1 MPNALYPP
9 VEPYAI
15 RRIRV
20 DDIHEIH
27 VEECGH
33 PDGVPVVFLHGGPG
47 SGCSND
53 HRRFFDPAFYRV
65 VLFDQ
70 RGAGRSSPAGE
81 TRNNTSADLIS
92 DMERI
97 RRTLGIE
104 RWMLFGGSWGATLA
118 LLYAQAHPE
127 RVSAMVLRGVFLARE
142 TDLVWFFRDLRRLLP
157 EAWTRFSHTVDDAD
171 DLIAGY
177 HQALHGDDRMRA
189 LRAAQAWDAWSSEV
203 VSWQRE
209 KTPSTAD
216 AQAPDEP
223 LLAKIRLETH
233 YAQHRYFIQ
242 ENRILDRADS
252 LPEVPVSIVH
262 GRLDL
267 ACNLLAAWQLQHA
280 IPGSRLL
287 VLERAGHLM
296 SEPDMAQ
303 ALVAETDRLRELL

>member
-1 MPNALYPP
+1 MLYPTA
-9 VEPYAI
+9 EPYAVH
-15 RRIRV
+15 RIPV
-20 DDIHEIH
+20 DEPHEIH
-27 VEECGH
+27 VEECGN
-33 PDGVPVVFLHGGPG
+33 PEGVPVIFLHGGPG
-47 SGCSND
+47 SGCSAD
-53 HRRFFDPAFYRV
+53 HRRFFDPAFYRI

-97 RRTLGIE
+97 RRTLGIA

-142 TDLVWFFRDLRRLLP
+142 TDLLWFFRDLRRLLP
-157 EAWTRFSHTVDDAD
+157 EAWARFSHAVRDVD
-171 DLIAGY
+171 DLIGGY
-177 HQALHGDDRMRA
+177 HQSVHGDDRARA
-189 LRAAQAWDAWSSEV
+189 LHAAQAWNVWGSEV
-203 VSWQRE
+203 VNWQRDR
-209 KTPSTAD
+209 TPSTAD
-216 AQAPDEP
+216 TQVPGEP

-233 YAQHRYFIQ
+233 YAQHRYFIG
-242 ENRILDRADS
+242 ENRILERADS
-252 LPEVPVSIVH
+252 LPVVPVSIVH

-267 ACNLLAAWQLQHA
+267 ACNLLAAWQLQRA
-280 IPGSRLL
+280 IPGSRLM

-303 ALVAETDRLRELL
+303 ALVAETDRLRALL

>member
-1 MPNALYPP
+1 MLNALYPSI
-9 VEPYAI
+9 EPYAI

-27 VEECGH
+27 VEECGR
-33 PDGVPVVFLHGGPG
+33 PDGVPVIFLHGGPG
-47 SGCSND
+47 SGCGDD
-53 HRRFFDPAFYRV
+53 HRRFFDPAFYRI

-97 RRTLGIE
+97 RRDLGIE

-118 LLYAQAHPE
+118 LLYAQAHPG
-127 RVSAMVLRGVFLARE
+127 RVSAMVLRGAFLARE

-157 EAWTRFSHTVDDAD
+157 EAWTRFSHAVGDAD

-177 HQALHGDDRMRA
+177 YQALRGDDRTRA
-189 LRAAQAWDAWSSEV
+189 LRAARAWDAWGSEV
-203 VSWQRE
+203 VNWQRAR
-209 KTPSTAD
+209 TPSTAD
-216 AQAPDEP
+216 TQAPGEHV
-223 LLAKIRLETH
+223 LAKIRLETH
-233 YAQHRYFIQ
+233 YAQHRYFI
-242 ENRILDRADS
+242 EDNRLLDRADS

-267 ACNLLAAWQLQHA
+267 ACNLLAAWQLQRA
-280 IPGSRLL
+280 IPGSRLV